1 MILRVTTSP
10 PEKQQLLCARQGAL
24 RGAGGGGACGE
35 SPGRAPGAICIEL
48 VLLSVTAGRHL
59 PQPAGYARASP
70 QSSASPALGSRRQ
83 PPARGLLKE
92 PAALPGR
99 APAPEERHGRLG
111 ASGPRAQPCRPWGG
125 SRASPGFAPRPGLRG
140 GPARA
145 EAARSRERLPSA
157 LQRVDTGGFTVSTS
171 KQITFIVFIQ
181 ALFQDK
187 EKNLIFINKMCLHF

>member
-1 MILRVTTSP
+1 MER
-10 PEKQQLLCARQGAL
+10 
-24 RGAGGGGACGE
+24 E

-99 APAPEERHGRLG
+99 APAPEERRERLG
-111 ASGPRAQPCRPWGG
+111 ASGPRGPEAAPRRTP
-125 SRASPGFAPRPGLRG
+125 ASPRGRGCEPAPQGLGLPAAVTDYRVRYSVWILGFSLYT
-140 GPARA
+140 PANNW
-145 EAARSRERLPSA
+145 
-157 LQRVDTGGFTVSTS
+157 
-171 KQITFIVFIQ
+171 TFIIFIQ
-181 ALFQDK
+181 AFFQDK
-187 EKNLIFINKMCLHF
+187 KKSDFY